1 MRVLNICARKL
12 PYSRHGTS
20 FARGQIGMTSINAIL
35 KVGLII
41 LEVAVLFN
49 FIILVHELGH
59 FLAARWRGMVVDR
72 FSIWFGKPLWQKK
85 VGKVVWSLG
94 SIPFG
99 GFVSL
104 PQMAPMEWI
113 EGRVLDN
120 GEPLKPAKPL
130 DKIIVAVA
138 GPLFSLALAFVFGSL
153 VWFVGRPVS
162 ESETTTVI
170 GYVAKDSPSAKAGL
184 RVGDRILSVDGHKVS
199 RFHGMGDSVTWWVV
213 ASEGR
218 TVKVEVERD
227 GKQLVLE
234 PEPTRDPVK
243 GWHRENLRQLKIAP
257 AETPMVAKVTPHSP
271 AELAGLQPSDLL
283 VAVNG
288 VPLLH
293 SNTLSDYLREHGT
306 ETVRLTVRRGN
317 RVFEAP
323 VTPEIPVAGGV
334 EHNPMIGVA
343 WDQTGLLTMSYPT
356 PWEQVSGVVGN
367 MVNTFQALLSPKSDV
382 KPQHLSGPVGIMR
395 IYYLVFENEHAW
407 RMALWFSVLLNV
419 NLALLNLL
427 PIPMLDGGHIV
438 LGLAEFVRRRP
449 LSEPVVRWV
458 QTIGATTVIG
468 FILYVTTF
476 DLVDMRGPAA
486 EDAKPPREELRFATP
501 AGGTTAAPAK

>member
-1 MRVLNICARKL
+1 MSN
-12 PYSRHGTS
+12 
-20 FARGQIGMTSINAIL
+20 INAIL
-35 KVGLII
+35 KVVLI
-41 LEVAVLFN
+41 LFEVVLLFN
-49 FIILVHELGH
+49 CIIFVHELGH

-85 VGKVVWSLG
+85 IGKVVWSLG
-94 SIPFG
+94 SIPLG

-104 PQMAPMEWI
+104 PQMAPMEWM

-120 GEPLKPAKPL
+120 GQPLTPAKPI
-130 DKIIVAVA
+130 DKIIVALA
-138 GPLFSLALAFVFGSL
+138 GPLFSIGLAFVIANL

-170 GYVAKDSPSAKAGL
+170 GYVAKDSPAARSGL
-184 RVGDRILSVDGHKVS
+184 RAGDRILSVDGHPVS
-199 RFHGMGDSVTWWVV
+199 RFIGMGDSVTWWVV

-218 TVKVEVERD
+218 TVKVDVERD
-227 GKQLVLE
+227 GKRLTME

-243 GWHRENLRQLKIAP
+243 AWHRENLRQLKIAP
-257 AETPMVAKVTPHSP
+257 AETPMVGEVTPGSP
-271 AELAGLQPSDLL
+271 AERAGLKPSDLL

-293 SNTLSDYLREHGT
+293 SNMLSDYLREHGT
-306 ETVRLTVRRGN
+306 EAVRLTVHRGKE
-317 RVFEAP
+317 VLETQ

-334 EHNPMIGVA
+334 EHNPMIGII
-343 WDQTGLLTMSYPT
+343 WDQTGPLDMSYPS

-367 MVNTFQALLSPKSDV
+367 MFNTFQALLSPKSDV
-382 KPQHLSGPVGIMR
+382 KPQHLSGPVGILR

-458 QTIGATTVIG
+458 QTIGATAVIG

-476 DLVDMRGPAA
+476 DLVGMRGSSP
-486 EDAKPPREELRFATP
+486 EEAKLPREKLRFATP
-501 AGGTTAAPAK
+501 ASGITPAPAK

>member
-1 MRVLNICARKL
+1 M
-12 PYSRHGTS
+12 SH
-20 FARGQIGMTSINAIL
+20 INAIL
-35 KVGLII
+35 KVVLIL
-41 LEVAVLFN
+41 LEVVLLFN
-49 FIILVHELGH
+49 CIIFVHELGH

-72 FSIWFGKPLWQKK
+72 FSIWFGKPIWQKK

-104 PQMAPMEWI
+104 PQMAPMEWM

-120 GEPLKPAKPL
+120 GEPLTPAKPI
-130 DKIIVAVA
+130 DKIIVALA
-138 GPLFSLALAFVFGSL
+138 GPVFSFGLAFVFGCL

-170 GYVAKDSPSAKAGL
+170 GYVAKDSSSAKAGL
-184 RVGDRILSVDGHKVS
+184 RVGDRVLSVDGHKVS
-199 RFHGMGDSVTWWVV
+199 RFIGMGDSINWWVA

-218 TVKVEVERD
+218 TLKIEVERD
-227 GKQLVLE
+227 GKTLVLE

-257 AETPMVAKVTPHSP
+257 AETPMVAKVTPNSP
-271 AELAGLQPSDLL
+271 AERAGLKPSDLL

-288 VPLLH
+288 IPLLH

-306 ETVRLTVRRGN
+306 EPVRLTVRRGTQLL
-317 RVFEAP
+317 ETQ
-323 VTPEIPVAGGV
+323 VTAEIPVTGGV
-334 EHNPMIGVA
+334 ERFPMIGVA
-343 WDQTGLLTMSYPT
+343 WDQTGVLTMSYPS

-367 MVNTFQALLSPKSDV
+367 MFNTFQALLSPKSDI
-382 KPQHLSGPVGIMR
+382 KPQHLSGPVGILR

-458 QTIGATTVIG
+458 QTIGATAVLG

-476 DLVDMRGPAA
+476 DIVDMRGPSS
-486 EDAKPPREELRFATP
+486 EEGKLPKEELRFATP
-501 AGGTTAAPAK
+501 AHGNTPAPAK